1 MESTR
6 RKDVQLLCWFG
17 LSVLILA
24 LDFATGPLILFPIL
38 YLIPVAL
45 VSWYNGRWWGVVFA
59 VAMPIVRLS
68 FSVLWPSPWSMPVAV
83 LNTAIRAAVLAG
95 FAELVDRTAR
105 QKRELEKEMRML
117 RGLLPICSFCK
128 KIRDEEGNWEVLERY
143 ITTHSEAQF
152 SHGVCPE
159 CARKHYSGYRRG

>member
-1 MESTR
+1 
-6 RKDVQLLCWFG
+6 
-17 LSVLILA
+17 
-24 LDFATGPLILFPIL
+24 
-38 YLIPVAL
+38 
-45 VSWYNGRWWGVVFA
+45 
-59 VAMPIVRLS
+59 
-68 FSVLWPSPWSMPVAV
+68 MPVAV